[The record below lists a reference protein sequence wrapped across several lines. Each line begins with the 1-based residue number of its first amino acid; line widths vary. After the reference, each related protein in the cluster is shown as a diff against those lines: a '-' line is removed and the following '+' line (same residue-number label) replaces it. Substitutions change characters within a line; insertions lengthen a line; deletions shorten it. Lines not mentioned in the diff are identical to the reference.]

1 MTTGR
6 INQVFTKVTV
16 QRQRHG
22 IHAHK
27 PPATRYNFSDH
38 RRRDEGCQTTAGPGE
53 HPQTAHNQATG
64 DSKDH
69 PCPQKRAR
77 TKFTQE
83 GKKSFKVPRNS
94 ARKSKFASP
103 GGPRHRTGGRHVA
116 KTARPQTTRK
126 RPPETTAGPH
136 KSGAPGRPTAPTH
149 KYYENAGSP

>member
-53 HPQTAHNQATG
+53 HPQTAHNQAAG
-64 DSKDH
+64 DSKDY
-69 PCPQKRAR
+69 PCPQKQAR
-77 TKFTQE
+77 TKYSQE
-83 GKKSFKVPRNS
+83 GKNP
-94 ARKSKFASP
+94 SKYL
-103 GGPRHRTGGRHVA
+103 
-116 KTARPQTTRK
+116 
-126 RPPETTAGPH
+126 E
-136 KSGAPGRPTAPTH
+136 TAP
-149 KYYENAGSP
+149 ENQNSRAQAAHAIEQEADM

>member
-16 QRQRHG
+16 KRRRHG

-83 GKKSFKVPRNS
+83 GKKSFKLPRNS

-103 GGPRHRTGGRHVA
+103 GGPRQRTSCHDVPGSGSTAPLHQKATRT
-116 KTARPQTTRK
+116 TARP
-126 RPPETTAGPH
+126 PNSVNINH
-136 KSGAPGRPTAPTH
+136 
-149 KYYENAGSP
+149 Y